1 MAADGEQGFKS
12 MITKPPH
19 LVISDFNMPKM
30 DGIAFLRAVR
40 SYEPT
45 RKAAFILLTGR
56 ADKELIERAQKSG
69 VNNVIAKPFTIAESP
84 DRSRRRKIEMT
95 SAACVKTARARPLAP
110 ILSPRHKRQ
119 TEEASSAEWAHPDQA
134 RPPSSRL

>member
-1 MAADGEQGFKS
+1 MPFAAAMRVLIVDDQLTSRLLIRGGLQELGVCEIEMAADGEQGFKS

-69 VNNVIAKPFTIAESP
+69 VNNVIAKPFTIPVLKAQ
-84 DRSRRRKIEMT
+84 IE
-95 SAACVKTARARPLAP
+95 AVVGKL
-110 ILSPRHKRQ
+110 K
-119 TEEASSAEWAHPDQA
+119 
-134 RPPSSRL
+134 

>member
-1 MAADGEQGFKS
+1 MPFAAAMRVLIVDDQLTSRLLIRGGLQELGVCEIEMAADGEQGFKS

-56 ADKELIERAQKSG
+56 ADKELIERAQKNG
-69 VNNVIAKPFTIAESP
+69 VNNVIAKPFTIPVLKAQ
-84 DRSRRRKIEMT
+84 IE
-95 SAACVKTARARPLAP
+95 AVVGKL
-110 ILSPRHKRQ
+110 K
-119 TEEASSAEWAHPDQA
+119 
-134 RPPSSRL
+134 

>member
-1 MAADGEQGFKS
+1 MPFAAAMRVLIVDDQLTSRLLIRGGLQELGVCEIEMAADGEQGFKS

-56 ADKELIERAQKSG
+56 ADKELIERAQKCG
-69 VNNVIAKPFTIAESP
+69 VNNVIAKPFTIPVLKAQ
-84 DRSRRRKIEMT
+84 IE
-95 SAACVKTARARPLAP
+95 AVVGKL
-110 ILSPRHKRQ
+110 K
-119 TEEASSAEWAHPDQA
+119 
-134 RPPSSRL
+134 